1 LSSNGSRASGLDHT
15 RKPTPSTPKHQNAA
29 WEGVSRIFW
38 GYLDP
43 KKFTKGTVPDA
54 DGFNGSK
61 GHQHFIGLCPERGKA
76 EREGPLRAS
85 FLPCSC
91 DACLVIDFASCSM
104 LSQVGTMGHQKTRL
118 AKGSK
123 AAPQLKE
130 LEEFGKLLKKG
141 MLVAMRA
148 DEQDLWMEGK
158 FWLALVEGE
167 AFPAP
172 ADMAVATDVFE
183 EGYLIVPIRW
193 YELVDTE
200 RRGYK
205 LHTEVHHIVVNAM
218 VFLDG
223 LQFEG
228 GQGGPQGRN
237 LRAAPRRLDGSS
249 RPDTGLSFLGLE
261 TTNYILDSF

>member
-1 LSSNGSRASGLDHT
+1 
-15 RKPTPSTPKHQNAA
+15 
-29 WEGVSRIFW
+29 
-38 GYLDP
+38 
-43 KKFTKGTVPDA
+43 
-54 DGFNGSK
+54 
-61 GHQHFIGLCPERGKA
+61 
-76 EREGPLRAS
+76 
-85 FLPCSC
+85 
-91 DACLVIDFASCSM
+91 M
-104 LSQVGTMGHQKTRL
+104 
-118 AKGSK
+118 
-123 AAPQLKE
+123 
-130 LEEFGKLLKKG
+130 
-141 MLVAMRA
+141 AMRA

-205 LHTEVHHIVVNAM
+205 LHTEVRHVVVNAM

-228 GQGGPQGRN
+228 GTGGGGSGGSGGHDGQRGQS
-237 LRAAPRRLDGSS
+237 LYGCRA
-249 RPDTGLSFLGLE
+249 GLHHGPWRSCA
-261 TTNYILDSF
+261 

>member
-1 LSSNGSRASGLDHT
+1 MGNT
-15 RKPTPSTPKHQNAA
+15 
-29 WEGVSRIFW
+29 
-38 GYLDP
+38 
-43 KKFTKGTVPDA
+43 
-54 DGFNGSK
+54 GF
-61 GHQHFIGLCPERGKA
+61 
-76 EREGPLRAS
+76 
-85 FLPCSC
+85 
-91 DACLVIDFASCSM
+91 
-104 LSQVGTMGHQKTRL
+104 QKTCL
-118 AKGSK
+118 AKGSQ
-123 AAPQLKE
+123 AAPQLMQ

-148 DEQDLWMEGK
+148 DEEDLWMEGK

-205 LHTEVHHIVVNAM
+205 LHTEVRHVVVNAM
-218 VFLDG
+218 IFLDG

-237 LRAAPRRLDGSS
+237 LRAG
-249 RPDTGLSFLGLE
+249 PDTGLSFLGLE
-261 TTNYILDSF
+261 TQNYILDSC

>member
-1 LSSNGSRASGLDHT
+1 MGS
-15 RKPTPSTPKHQNAA
+15 Q
-29 WEGVSRIFW
+29 
-38 GYLDP
+38 
-43 KKFTKGTVPDA
+43 
-54 DGFNGSK
+54 
-61 GHQHFIGLCPERGKA
+61 
-76 EREGPLRAS
+76 
-85 FLPCSC
+85 
-91 DACLVIDFASCSM
+91 
-104 LSQVGTMGHQKTRL
+104 
-118 AKGSK
+118 
-123 AAPQLKE
+123 AAPQLKQ

-148 DEQDLWMEGK
+148 DEEDLWMEGK

-193 YELVDTE
+193 YELVDKE
-200 RRGYK
+200 RCGYK
-205 LHTEVHHIVVNAM
+205 LHTEVRHVVVNAM
-218 VFLDG
+218 IFLDG

-237 LRAAPRRLDGSS
+237 LRAAPRRLDGSA

-261 TTNYILDSF
+261 TQNYILDSC